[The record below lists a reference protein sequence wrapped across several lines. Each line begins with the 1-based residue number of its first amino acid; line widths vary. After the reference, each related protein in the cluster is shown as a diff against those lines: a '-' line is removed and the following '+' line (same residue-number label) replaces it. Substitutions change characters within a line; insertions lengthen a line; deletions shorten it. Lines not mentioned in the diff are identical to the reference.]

1 MDTLLQ
7 TLRQRRDELVERS
20 VRLADMTRERGVDAL
35 SKIQSGALDW
45 TATLAARRAELGDG
59 PSWFRFVPVQRA
71 VIDRAERA
79 LLLFGEQVRA
89 QIQRLHPLELGAPT
103 VEPAKPKPRRSDAAS
118 KKTASA
124 KAAPAKASAST
135 SSGTRKAKSPAPTA
149 KAAKPTTRLLM
160 PIADYDALTV
170 KEVLAE
176 LPRLSPAQCKT
187 VRAHEAQTKQRKTV
201 LAALDART

>member
-1 MDTLLQ
+1 MDDLLQ

-20 VRLADMTRERGVDAL
+20 VRLADATRERGVQAL
-35 SKIQSGALDW
+35 DKVQSGALDW
-45 TATLAARRAELGDG
+45 TATLAARRAELSDS
-59 PSWFRFVPVQRA
+59 PAWFRLIPVQRA

-79 LLLFGEQVRA
+79 LVRFGERVRE
-89 QIQRLHPLELGAPT
+89 QIQRLHQLELGTPAEPT
-103 VEPAKPKPRRSDAAS
+103 TEAL
-118 KKTASA
+118 A
-124 KAAPAKASAST
+124 KAPKRAKTAKASAT
-135 SSGTRKAKSPAPTA
+135 KANKTAPAKTAKKAKAP

-187 VRAHEAQTKQRKTV
+187 VRAHEAQTKKRKTV
-201 LAALDART
+201 LAALDARA